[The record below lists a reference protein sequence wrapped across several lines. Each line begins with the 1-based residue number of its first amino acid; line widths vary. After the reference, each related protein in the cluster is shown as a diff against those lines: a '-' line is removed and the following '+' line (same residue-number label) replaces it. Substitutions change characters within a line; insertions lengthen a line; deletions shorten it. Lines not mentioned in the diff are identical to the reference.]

1 MLNPFLDV
9 GIRVGAF
16 ALGVCSCRQLWDGYV
31 GGKIKS
37 IHANTTI
44 IDVLLDWSERQV
56 FCRDTAPIQY
66 WIEMGIQTI
75 GMLACFIT
83 AIVGWY
89 QPNG

>member
-1 MLNPFLDV
+1 MINPFLDV

-16 ALGVCSCRQLWDGYV
+16 ALGVYTSRDLWNGYV
-31 GGKIKS
+31 ERKVRS

-66 WIEMGIQTI
+66 WMEMGIQTI

-83 AIVGWY
+83 VIVGWY
-89 QPNG
+89 QPAG